1 MQLVCLRCGKFYPQ
15 GERRMLM
22 RFNLQDPTESIKV
35 KTYNYLSG
43 KLLESVGCTLTSEEL
58 RTLNREQLW
67 MLLQPLFHRRL
78 RMRLVSNIIVYDETR
93 FENHS
98 IKQIFF

>member
-1 MQLVCLRCGKFYPQ
+1 MQWVCLRCNKHYPQ

-22 RFNLQDPTESIKV
+22 RFAIRDPTESIKV
-35 KTYNYLSG
+35 KTYNYMSG
-43 KLLESVGCTLTSEEL
+43 QLMEAVGSMHPAEEL
-58 RTLNREQLW
+58 QVMNREQLRS
-67 MLLQPLFHRRL
+67 LLAPLFNRKL